1 MERYY
6 KIIDGT
12 RYIKRVNEIVIKKE
26 GKVIINPTVTMIIAD
41 GWEEY
46 VYVEPEKTIEEYRQD
61 KLDEIANY
69 DSSAE
74 VNEFYIHG
82 MPVWL
87 DKNTRVGLRLRFE
100 SEIALGREE
109 TTLWYEGNSFPLR
122 LDDAVN
128 MLHAIE
134 IYASA
139 CYDNTQ
145 RHIAEVNKLES
156 IDDIQSYEYTIGYP
170 EKLHF

>member
-12 RYIKRVNEIVIKKE
+12 RYIKRANEIVIKKE
-26 GKVIINPTVTMIIAD
+26 GKMIINPTISMIIAD
-41 GWEEY
+41 GWEKY
-46 VYVEPEKTIEEYRQD
+46 IYVEPEKTIEEYRQE
-61 KLDEIANY
+61 KIDEISNY
-69 DSSAE
+69 DSSSE
-74 VNEFYIHG
+74 VNEFYIHSI
-82 MPVWL
+82 PVWL

-100 SEIALGREE
+100 SETSLGREE
-109 TTLWYEGNSFPLR
+109 TTLWYNGTSFPLK
-122 LDDAVN
+122 LVDAIN

-145 RHIAEVNKLES
+145 RHLAEVSKLAS
-156 IDDIQSYEYTIGYP
+156 IYDIQNYEYTVGYP
-170 EKLHF
+170 KKLQF